1 MIKKKLFWNICTSS
15 ILTAALFLGG
25 CSSAKTQTAS
35 VPKASSPASAAS
47 ASKET
52 EPEADSEDNAQ
63 IPITDYSD
71 YDISDMDRT
80 DYYHDFQ
87 KTGGQIALVAA
98 NSSSHDKS
106 YLENAYSGMQIYAQ
120 AAGVSYSVY
129 GAAQNTCE
137 EYLSVIKQA
146 ISDGASLIL
155 CAGPSFSEPV
165 GILQDTYPDIHFL
178 MLDGIPEDNNGN
190 AVSISSNVHCIAFC
204 EEQAGYLAGYMAVWE
219 GYTKFGFIGAKA
231 TDSITRYGYGYLQGI
246 DDCANAFG
254 ISRQVSVNFWYADS
268 FEPKDNIY
276 RKAADWYQSGTE
288 VIFSCGG
295 SLYESVLKAANAYN
309 GLLIGADVD
318 QSKLSDHFLTSA
330 CKGVQTAVIIAL
342 DEYFAAGDLWP
353 EDMAGKVLA
362 YGADERCI
370 ELPTADASWRFQNLT
385 EEDYMKMFTLLK
397 SGDITVSDD
406 TEAPPD
412 VEIQVDIQ
420 N

>member
-35 VPKASSPASAAS
+35 IPRASSPAAAAS
-47 ASKET
+47 VSKET
-52 EPEADSEDNAQ
+52 ESEAASKDNAQ
-63 IPITDYSD
+63 IPIIDYSD

-87 KTGGQIALVAA
+87 KTGGQVALVMV
-98 NSSSHDKS
+98 NESSPDKG

-129 GAAQNTCE
+129 GAVKSTCE
-137 EYLSVIKQA
+137 ECLSVIKQA

-155 CAGPSFSEPV
+155 CAGSCFSEPV
-165 GILQDTYPDIHFL
+165 GILQEKYPDIHFL
-178 MLDGIPEDNNGN
+178 MLDGIPEAKNGN
-190 AVSISSNVHCIAFC
+190 ALSISSNVHCISFC

-219 GYTKFGFIGAKA
+219 GYTKLGFIGSRS

-254 ISRQVSVNFWYADS
+254 ISRQISVHFCYADS
-268 FEPKDNIY
+268 LPSDKDIY
-276 RKAADWYQSGTE
+276 HEAADWYQSGTE
-288 VIFSCGG
+288 VIFSCGD
-295 SLYESVLKAANAYN
+295 SLYESILKAASAYN

-318 QSKLSDHFLTSA
+318 QSKLSDRFLTSA
-330 CKGVQTAVIIAL
+330 CKDVQTAVIIAL

-362 YGADERCI
+362 YGAEERCI
-370 ELPTADASWRFQNLT
+370 ELPTSNASWRFQNLT

-397 SGDITVSDD
+397 NGDITVSND
-406 TEAPPD
+406 TECPPD
-412 VEIQVDIQ
+412 VEIQVNFQD
-420 N
+420 